1 LTQKERRALTGGQSR
16 DAITNDAEKGIAPM
30 FGFLFSPYGR
40 ISRKTYWLN
49 FLLPY
54 IAITIVATI
63 LDFAIFEINPETG
76 EPPPVFQGILALIA
90 LWPSIATTTKRLH
103 DRGMTG
109 WWQAAQ
115 FAMIVVLAAV
125 SYWYYSTKLQGG
137 DPAANLAVVS
147 EPVAAA
153 VMILGG
159 SAIAWLFL
167 YPSINALFL
176 RGQTGPNKYGDDPL
190 GHPSDTFK

>member
-1 LTQKERRALTGGQSR
+1 
-16 DAITNDAEKGIAPM
+16 M

-115 FAMIVVLAAV
+115 AAV
-125 SYWYYSTKLQGG
+125 IVALATAAYWYYTAKVAGAPIALPTEIADQEPSLLADAVLIMGG
-137 DPAANLAVVS
+137 A
-147 EPVAAA
+147 
-153 VMILGG
+153 I
-159 SAIAWLFL
+159 IAWLFL
-167 YPSINALFL
+167 YPLINALFL
-176 RGQTGPNKYGDDPL
+176 RGQAGPNKYGDDPL